1 MTLISQVSSSSSS
14 GASGPPP
21 GPAIPAL
28 EKNRSIGPFWSSAV
42 VMSAT
47 RSASRPTSVPTASAP
62 ISSATALAPP
72 VTTTC
77 FPASSMPVSLWP
89 RGGLGVP
96 QADAGGNDERAAQ
109 RYLEQ
114 AGAQRDGEKP
124 LADQGDRDELDRH
137 DEAGDHQCAVHIGDD
152 ERQRMK
158 DTAGCVHRP
167 GDHAAHH
174 R

>member
-1 MTLISQVSSSSSS
+1 M
-14 GASGPPP
+14 
-21 GPAIPAL
+21 
-28 EKNRSIGPFWSSAV
+28 R
-42 VMSAT
+42 AT
-47 RSASRPTSVPTASAP
+47 MSASRPTSVPTANAP
-62 ISSATALAPP
+62 ISSATALARAWSRSAMTTRAPSLAKRAAHARPMPLAPP

-77 FPASSMPVSLWP
+77 FPASSMQVSLWP

-152 ERQRMK
+152 ERQGMK
-158 DTAGCVHRP
+158 DTADCGHRP